1 LSPRNE
7 APDEQGSS
15 ITQAK
20 TVVVAPGQGAQRQ
33 GMLQPWIDST
43 SAKRLVAELSEAAG
57 MNLAEISAN
66 ASDEELTKTEVTQP
80 LLLAAALLSW
90 QAFQESSDQARNF
103 PVSGV
108 AGHSVGEFAAA
119 VIAGVLTASDAM
131 SLVTTRGEAMAQA
144 SEEPKTGMVAVLGG
158 DELEV
163 IDAIERRGVF
173 IANKNA
179 IGQIVAAG
187 LVAKL
192 DELSA
197 NLPPGCRVRPLSVAG
212 AFHTKYMQPAVDK
225 FTNTAQN
232 IEFRDP
238 QITFISNN
246 AGSVLTTG
254 QQVREHLTNQIARQ
268 VDWVSCQYAF
278 VNFGFT
284 RMIELAPG
292 NTLSA
297 IAKRQIPSI
306 AAHPIAS
313 LMAT

>member
-1 LSPRNE
+1 
-7 APDEQGSS
+7 
-15 ITQAK
+15 
-20 TVVVAPGQGAQRQ
+20 
-33 GMLQPWIDST
+33 MLQPWIDST
-43 SAKRLVAELSEAAG
+43 CAKGLLAELSDAAG
-57 MNLAEISAN
+57 MNLGEISAS
-66 ASDEELTKTEVTQP
+66 ASDEELKKTEVAQP

-90 QAFQESSDQARNF
+90 QAFQASDHQNQNLDISA
-103 PVSGV
+103 V

-144 SEEPKTGMVAVLGG
+144 SEEQKTGMVAVLVG

-163 IDAIERRGVF
+163 IEAIERSGVF
-173 IANKNA
+173 VANKNA
-179 IGQIVAAG
+179 TGQIVAAG
-187 LVAKL
+187 LIAKL

-197 NLPPGCRVRPLSVAG
+197 NLPAGCRARPLSVAG

-225 FTNTAQN
+225 FAEAAES
-232 IEFRDP
+232 IEFCDP

-246 AGSVLTTG
+246 AGSLLTTG
-254 QQVREHLTNQIARQ
+254 HQVRDHLTNQIARQ
-268 VDWVSCQYAF
+268 VDWVSCQHTF

-284 RMIELAPG
+284 QMIELAPG

-313 LMAT
+313 LMLT